1 MANELE
7 KTLSR
12 LRVTI
17 KSREVLITPARGFPA
32 GLRLWRVSLERA
44 VRGEDKPL
52 KLTLTLL
59 SKEKETPT
67 AAEVIGCLANDVEAG
82 EMSLWDFGL
91 AYNNGKT
98 DPHAESM
105 HKTCKRIG
113 PRVKRFFG
121 DGWAKLVNHV
131 PKAA

>member
-1 MANELE
+1 MASELD
-7 KTLSR
+7 KMLSR

-17 KSREVLITPARGFPA
+17 KSREVVITPSRGFPPTL
-32 GLRLWRVSLERA
+32 GLWRVSLERA
-44 VRGEDKPL
+44 VKGEDKPL
-52 KLTLTLL
+52 KLNLTVL
-59 SKEKETPT
+59 SPHEPTPV
-67 AAEVIGCLANDVEAG
+67 EVIATLALDVESG
-82 EMSLWDFGL
+82 ELSLWDFGI

-98 DPHAESM
+98 DPHTERM

-121 DGWAKLVNHV
+121 DGWAKLVTQV